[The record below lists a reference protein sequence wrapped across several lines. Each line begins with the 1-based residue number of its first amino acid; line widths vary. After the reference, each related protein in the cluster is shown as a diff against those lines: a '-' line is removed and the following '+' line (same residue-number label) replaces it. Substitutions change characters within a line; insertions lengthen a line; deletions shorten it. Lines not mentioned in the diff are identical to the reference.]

1 MYVKYSYINVGIK
14 TLYATGKPEKG
25 WKQSGNVVYFFQMDK
40 LAIGA
45 QLFKEKREKQKNRQ
59 IDNQIKI
66 KSRTYSNREIRAE
79 KNIKKSLQYNTI
91 TYPL

>member
-1 MYVKYSYINVGIK
+1 MQPVNRRRVENK
-14 TLYATGKPEKG
+14 
-25 WKQSGNVVYFFQMDK
+25 VVMWCIFFQMDK

-45 QLFKEKREKQKNRQ
+45 QLFTNKEKREKQKNRQ

-79 KNIKKSLQYNTI
+79 KNI
-91 TYPL
+91 